1 VTRRP
6 APQPGQDP
14 AEPKATYREVFA
26 VAEFRA
32 LWFAQLASVAG
43 DQLARVALAVLV
55 FDRTGSAGLSAL
67 TYALTFL
74 PDLVA
79 GPLLS
84 GLADRFSRRRVMVVC
99 DLARMVLVALMAI
112 PGAPLWVLCVL
123 LVVVQ
128 LFASPFQA
136 ARAALLPSILTG
148 EQYVRSSAVS
158 NITSQFAQVAG
169 FVAGGTLVAAL
180 GTPQTLLVDAGTFA
194 VSAALVGFGIRDYP
208 VGGDPAQRPAWL
220 AQITAGGRLVWQD
233 RRLRYLVMLASLM
246 GFYITVEGLAAPY
259 AAALPEGPITGAI
272 AVGVLLAANPAG
284 AVTGMLLLTRQDPAL
299 RIRLI
304 RPLALGSCA
313 PLIGCVFEPGLVVT
327 VLLWFLSG
335 LCSAY
340 QLQAN
345 VMFVQSVPDAQRGQ
359 AFGLARTAM
368 IVAQGVGI
376 LLAGIAADRWRP
388 AYVVAAAGVLG
399 VVVAAGA
406 ATGFTRAQR
415 AHTPA

>member
-1 VTRRP
+1 MTRQP

-14 AEPKATYREVFA
+14 AEANATYREVFA
-26 VAEFRA
+26 VGEFRA

-99 DLARMVLVALMAI
+99 DLARMPLVALMAI
-112 PGAPLWVLCVL
+112 PDTPLWLLCLL
-123 LVVVQ
+123 LVAVQ
-128 LFASPFQA
+128 LFAAPFQA

-148 EQYVRSSAVS
+148 EQYVKSSAVS
-158 NITSQFAQVAG
+158 NMTSQFAQVGG
-169 FVAGGTLVAAL
+169 FVAGGTLVATL
-180 GTPQTLLVDAGTFA
+180 GTHRTFLVDAATFA

-208 VGGDPAQRPAWL
+208 LDGDPARRPSWL
-220 AQITAGGRLVWQD
+220 TQIAAGARLVWGD
-233 RRLRYLVMLASLM
+233 RQLRYLVLLASLM

-259 AAALPEGPITGAI
+259 AAALPSGPVTGAV

-284 AVTGMLLLTRQDPAL
+284 TVTGMLLLTRLDPAL
-299 RIRLI
+299 RVRLI
-304 RPLALGSCA
+304 RPLAIGSCA
-313 PLIGCVFEPGLVVT
+313 PLVGCLFEPGLVVT
-327 VLLWFLSG
+327 VLLWFVSG
-335 LCSAY
+335 VCSAY

-345 VMFVQSVPDAQRGQ
+345 VMFVQSVPDGQRGQ
-359 AFGLARTAM
+359 AFGLARTVM

-376 LLAGIAADRWRP
+376 LLAGMAADRWRP
-388 AYVVAAAGVLG
+388 ADVVAAAGVLG
-399 VVVAAGA
+399 VIAAAGA
-406 ATGFTRAQR
+406 ATGFTRAQC

>member
-1 VTRRP
+1 MTRRP

-14 AEPKATYREVFA
+14 AQPKATYRDVFA

-74 PDLVA
+74 PDLLA

-99 DLARMVLVALMAI
+99 DLARMALVAVMAI
-112 PGAPLWVLCVL
+112 PGLPLWLLCVL

-128 LFASPFQA
+128 LFAAPFQA

-148 EQYVRSSAVS
+148 EQYVKSSAVS
-158 NITSQFAQVAG
+158 NMTSQFAQVAG
-169 FVAGGTLVAAL
+169 FVAGGALVAAL
-180 GTPQTLLVDAGTFA
+180 GAHRTLLVDAATFA
-194 VSAALVGFGIRDYP
+194 VSAALVGFGIRDHP
-208 VGGDPAQRPAWL
+208 IDGDPAQRPSWL
-220 AQITAGGRLVWQD
+220 TQIAAGARLVWVD
-233 RRLRYLVMLASLM
+233 RRLRYLVALASLM

-259 AAALPEGPITGAI
+259 AAALPDGPVTGAV

-284 AVTGMLLLTRQDPAL
+284 TVTGMLLLTRQDPEL
-299 RIRLI
+299 RVRLI
-304 RPLALGSCA
+304 RPMAIGACA
-313 PLIGCVFEPGLVVT
+313 PLIGCAFQPDLVVT
-327 VLLWFLSG
+327 VLLWFVSG
-335 LCSAY
+335 MSSAY

-345 VMFVQSVPDAQRGQ
+345 VMFVQVIPDGQRGQ
-359 AFGLARTAM
+359 AFGLARTVM

-376 LLAGIAADRWRP
+376 LLAGMAADRWRP
-388 AYVVAAAGVLG
+388 THVVAAAGVLG
-399 VVVAAGA
+399 VIAAAGA

>member
-1 VTRRP
+1 MTRRP

-14 AEPKATYREVFA
+14 AEPKTTYRDVFA

-84 GLADRFSRRRVMVVC
+84 GLADRFSRRRVMIVC
-99 DLARMVLVALMAI
+99 DLARMVLVAVMAV
-112 PGAPLWVLCVL
+112 PGAPLWVLCGL

-136 ARAALLPSILTG
+136 ARAALLPSILTD
-148 EQYVRSSAVS
+148 EPYVKASAIS
-158 NITSQFAQVAG
+158 NMTSQFAQVAG
-169 FVAGGTLVAAL
+169 FVAGGNLVAAL
-180 GTPQTLLVDAGTFA
+180 GARDTLLVDAGTFA
-194 VSAALVGFGIRDYP
+194 VSAALIGFGIRDYP
-208 VGGDPAQRPAWL
+208 VDSRTAGRPAWM
-220 AQITAGGRLVWQD
+220 AQIAAGARLVWGD

-246 GFYITVEGLAAPY
+246 GFYITVEGLAVPY
-259 AAALPEGPITGAI
+259 AAALPAGPVTGPVA
-272 AVGVLLAANPAG
+272 AGLLLAANPAG
-284 AVTGMLLLTRQDPAL
+284 TVTGMLLLTRQDPAV
-299 RIRLI
+299 RVRLI
-304 RPLALGSCA
+304 RPLAIGSCA
-313 PLIGCVFEPGLVVT
+313 PLIGCVVEPGLVVT
-327 VLLWFLSG
+327 VALWFVSG
-335 LCSAY
+335 LFSAY

-345 VMFVQSVPDAQRGQ
+345 VMFVQAVPDGQRGQ
-359 AFGLARTAM
+359 AFGLARTVM
-368 IVAQGVGI
+368 IVAQGIGI
-376 LLAGIAADRWRP
+376 LLAGLAADRWRP
-388 AYVVAAAGVLG
+388 AAVVAAAGVLG
-399 VVVAAGA
+399 VIAATAA